1 MTTVQIRVAL
11 LLEGIDKPKVKQL
24 SINRMKKQL
33 LKIGCLL
40 SVLFLFTSC
49 VKDDVA
55 YLVVKLEDTESFYSR
70 YEVSHLG
77 SWCLCEDKQLSEYIS
92 NDGGSRSNIEKI
104 IFPSNY
110 VKSKLLKGESFGG
123 LTPKNVSIPSS
134 VTEIGDGAFSG
145 CSSLTSIEIPS
156 SVTKIGDEA
165 FRECRSLTSIEI
177 GSGVTE
183 IGSKAFYNCSH
194 LTSIEIPSSVTKI
207 GDEAFRYCSRLTSI
221 EIGSGVTEIGSYA
234 FDDCS
239 SLTSIE
245 IPSRVTKIGDG
256 AFGHCSSLTS
266 MFVWIGNS
274 KYDSRDNCNA
284 IIESS
289 SNTLISGCKS
299 TTIPSS
305 VTEIGDGA
313 FRYCTSLTSI
323 EIPSSVTKIGDEAFQ
338 LCTSLTSIEIPSSVT
353 KIGSYAFSGCSSLTS
368 INLLPRVTKIGDGA
382 FMGCSSLEGIHIPLF
397 VTEIG
402 NWAFKDCS
410 NLQLI
415 YMEPT
420 IPPTL
425 LLFNTIEV
433 LSNCPANILVPFD
446 SGNAYKNARGWR
458 KYASRIFEYSF

>member
-1 MTTVQIRVAL
+1 
-11 LLEGIDKPKVKQL
+11 
-24 SINRMKKQL
+24 MKKQL
-33 LKIGCLL
+33 LKIGCFL

-55 YLVVKLEDTESFYSR
+55 YLVVKLKDTESFYSR

-165 FRECRSLTSIEI
+165 FRGCRSLTSIEI
-177 GSGVTE
+177 SSGVTE

-207 GDEAFRYCSRLTSI
+207 G
-221 EIGSGVTEIGSYA
+221 SYA
-234 FDDCS
+234 FSGCW
-239 SLTSIE
+239 SLTSID
-245 IPSRVTKIGDG
+245 ILP
-256 AFGHCSSLTS
+256 
-266 MFVWIGNS
+266 
-274 KYDSRDNCNA
+274 
-284 IIESS
+284 
-289 SNTLISGCKS
+289 
-299 TTIPSS
+299 S

-313 FRYCTSLTSI
+313 F
-323 EIPSSVTKIGDEAFQ
+323 
-338 LCTSLTSIEIPSSVT
+338 
-353 KIGSYAFSGCSSLTS
+353 SGCSSLEA
-368 INLLPRVTKIGDGA
+368 IY
-382 FMGCSSLEGIHIPLF
+382 IPSR

-425 LLFNTIEV
+425 LLFNPIEV